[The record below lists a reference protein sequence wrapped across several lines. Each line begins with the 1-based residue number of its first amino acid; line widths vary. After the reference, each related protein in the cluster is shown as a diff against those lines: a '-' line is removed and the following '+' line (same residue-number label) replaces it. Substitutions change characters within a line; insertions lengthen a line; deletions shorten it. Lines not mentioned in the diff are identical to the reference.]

1 MADTVTTGQ
10 SPFDAWNKTLE
21 KMMDTYQA
29 SPSPTS
35 VGQVQ
40 QGEKDPWTALLAQL
54 WQMNP
59 YSRILPLDP
68 VETTKAFQ
76 QMWMD
81 ALSNPTRA
89 WANYSDF
96 VQQYTQMMASM
107 TLKAWGKSAEPVVA
121 PEK

>member
-68 VETTKAFQ
+68 VETTRRFNRCG
-76 QMWMD
+76 WM
-81 ALSNPTRA
+81 L
-89 WANYSDF
+89 
-96 VQQYTQMMASM
+96 
-107 TLKAWGKSAEPVVA
+107 
-121 PEK
+121 